1 MPSSEGA
8 EPGTLAVAHDA
19 NGSSSARG
27 SMFSALRIRNYR
39 LFWTGQLVSVTGTF
53 MQGTAQQWLVL
64 RLTHDPLALGIV
76 GALQFGPMLFLGLF
90 GGAIADRWP
99 RRSVLVVTQSVAAVL
114 ALVLW
119 LLTVAG
125 AVQIWQVFALA
136 LILGI
141 VNAVDMPTRQSFV
154 SELVPSDRLINAVSL
169 NSAQFNVARIAGP
182 GLAGLLIA
190 LFDVPFLFLLNAI
203 SFLAV
208 IVSLLMMRSSELV
221 EAPHAPKTHGMAR
234 LRALGDGIRF
244 IRSSRSLAIT
254 FLLVGVIGTFGFN
267 FNVLLP
273 LEARVTLHADA
284 IAFGLLSS
292 SLGVGALIGALL
304 LARRSG
310 EPPNRLLIGMALAFG
325 AFEVAVAF
333 FTSQWIVMLLIAGTG
348 FAMSSF
354 SASANTRTQL
364 SSPPVLRG
372 RVMSVYTTLFI
383 GTTPI
388 GNLLVSA
395 VAANWGVPM
404 AWVISGVPCLLAALA
419 AAWLWNRTPAA
430 SVDIA
435 AEVVPAV
442 PDPITGVR
450 GLPSEDEVEA
460 ETVAERPA
468 ELVD

>member
-1 MPSSEGA
+1 
-8 EPGTLAVAHDA
+8 
-19 NGSSSARG
+19 
-27 SMFSALRIRNYR
+27 MFSALRIRNYR

-99 RRSVLVVTQSVAAVL
+99 RRAVLVVTQSTAGAL
-114 ALVLW
+114 ALILW
-119 LLTVAG
+119 LLTITG

-136 LILGI
+136 LMLGI

-154 SELVPSDRLINAVSL
+154 SELVQSDRLINAVSL

-190 LFDVPFLFLLNAI
+190 LFDVPFLFLLNAL

-208 IVSLLMMRSSELV
+208 IVSLLMMRSAELV
-221 EAPHAPKTHGMAR
+221 AAPHAPKAHGMAR
-234 LRALGDGIRF
+234 LRAMGDGIRF

-254 FLLVGVIGTFGFN
+254 FLLVGVVGTFGFN

-284 IAFGLLSS
+284 IAFGLVSS

-310 EPPNRLLIGMALAFG
+310 EPPNRLLVGMALAFG

-395 VAANWGVPM
+395 VAAKWGVPM
-404 AWVISGVPCLLAALA
+404 AWVVSGVPCLLAGLA
-419 AAWLWNRTPAA
+419 AAWLWSRTHAVQTDA
-430 SVDIA
+430 A

-442 PDPITGVR
+442 PDPITGAR
-450 GLPSEDEVEA
+450 RLPSEEEVEVADEVETA
-460 ETVAERPA
+460 TERPA

>member
-1 MPSSEGA
+1 MLYRAQDSN
-8 EPGTLAVAHDA
+8 GT
-19 NGSSSARG
+19 S
-27 SMFSALRIRNYR
+27 R
-39 LFWTGQLVSVTGTF
+39 LGYATST
-53 MQGTAQQWLVL
+53 
-64 RLTHDPLALGIV
+64 
-76 GALQFGPMLFLGLF
+76 
-90 GGAIADRWP
+90 
-99 RRSVLVVTQSVAAVL
+99 
-114 ALVLW
+114 
-119 LLTVAG
+119 
-125 AVQIWQVFALA
+125 
-136 LILGI
+136 
-141 VNAVDMPTRQSFV
+141 
-154 SELVPSDRLINAVSL
+154 
-169 NSAQFNVARIAGP
+169 
-182 GLAGLLIA
+182 
-190 LFDVPFLFLLNAI
+190 
-203 SFLAV
+203 
-208 IVSLLMMRSSELV
+208 
-221 EAPHAPKTHGMAR
+221 
-234 LRALGDGIRF
+234 DGIRF

-395 VAANWGVPM
+395 EDPGFDDMRYAIGFGLRYQLPIGPIRMDYGV
-404 AWVISGVPCLLAALA
+404 
-419 AAWLWNRTPAA
+419 N
-430 SVDIA
+430 
-435 AEVVPAV
+435 
-442 PDPITGVR
+442 PDPR
-450 GLPSEDEVEA
+450 PSEDSGA
-460 ETVAERPA
+460 FHFSFGFAF
-468 ELVD
+468 